1 MKKILSGI
9 LVLCLSFALLSAC
22 DRGGQPDKTVT
33 AGGLTFAKSYS
44 EVYSALTDA
53 QKAIAERNTL
63 LNTGADSSEPNGAGA
78 AGEGSEGT
86 FYSGTNVQVEG
97 VDEGDIVKTDG
108 KYIYILRGSEMVVMQ
123 ADGKDVTDVS
133 NVFVGQDWEQ
143 TTTEDGLAHT
153 QEKLPTEL
161 YLSGSRAVVVSAYS
175 DWTATGGTDDKVTG
189 FGKDYVAVDIY
200 DVTDPAAP
208 TLVKSFGQDGYKIAS
223 RMIDGVLY
231 LCSSYYPANPEKGDE
246 TTFAPRL
253 YDGDAA
259 TVMPCGSI
267 GLMPDGNSMTYAVA
281 ASYDI
286 ASGERLSSQSVLGGG
301 DNVYMN
307 KDNLYLCA
315 SIYDDGAGK
324 TYKDGSYTVTDYTS
338 SVNTVVNRFAIAD
351 GKLTFAANGAVPG
364 ALNNQF
370 SLDERD
376 GYLRMATTE
385 QTYSYSVYR
394 DEKHDFEN
402 TKADEDGMQT
412 RNDVYVL
419 DASLKTVGS
428 VTGLAEGEQVF
439 SARFD
444 GDYGYLCTY
453 RQTDPVFAV
462 DLTEPTNPKVVGEL
476 KLSGYSDY
484 LHVWSDGLLFGL
496 GMETQSVGANTTV
509 DGMKLVMIDTSDPA
523 KLHDL
528 HTQAIDADYSEALN
542 NHKAI
547 LVDGNALI
555 GRLDAPRDGCI
566 SLPLIILVFDCG
578 EELRRTGLRLR
589 RNGQLQVCRCDS
601 DRVGLRGACDLER
614 CICAASRRG
623 VIARGG
629 DGILARLGLGPDGD
643 RAGGGVDAHA
653 VVSRSHRPRDLFGQD
668 RALRGGRRGVDGRT
682 VGAVDGDTTLIQR
695 DLVQNGGNSVDSDIT
710 ILGCGHRS
718 GIFIHRRFETHQL
731 YRQLLRFQASFY
743 GKC

>member
-1 MKKILSGI
+1 MKKFLSGI
-9 LVLCLSFALLSAC
+9 LALCLSLALLTAC
-22 DRGGQPDKTVT
+22 GTGGQTGKTVT

-63 LNTGADSSEPNGAGA
+63 LNTGADSTEPGGTGS
-78 AGEGSEGT
+78 AGESPEGT
-86 FYSGTNVQVEG
+86 FYSGTNVQVDG

-108 KYIYILRGSEMVVMQ
+108 TYIYILRGSEMVVMQ

-153 QEKLPTEL
+153 REKVPTEL
-161 YLSGSRAVVVSAYS
+161 YLSDGRAVVISAYS
-175 DWTATGGTDDKVTG
+175 DWTATGSASETVTG

-200 DVTDPAAP
+200 DVSDPAAP
-208 TLVKSFGQDGYKIAS
+208 VLVRSFGQDGYKIAS
-223 RMIDGVLY
+223 RVIDGVLY
-231 LCSSYYPANPEKGDE
+231 LCSSYYPSNPEKGDE

-253 YDGDAA
+253 YDGDTE
-259 TVMPCGSI
+259 TVVPCGSI
-267 GLMPDGNSMTYAVA
+267 GLMPDGASMTYAVA

-338 SVNTVVNRFAIAD
+338 SVNTVVNRFALTD

-402 TKADEDGMQT
+402 TKADDDGMQT

-453 RQTDPVFAV
+453 RQTDPIFAV
-462 DLTEPTNPKVVGEL
+462 DLRDPANPTVVGEL

-496 GMETQSVGANTTV
+496 GMETQSVGADTTV

-547 LVDGNALI
+547 LVDSSKDIIAFPAENSYLVYGYSADAGFTLRKEISVSQWDENNRGLYI
-555 GRLDAPRDGCI
+555 GDYFYVVGSDQVNVLDLNTLENVGQA
-566 SLPLIILVFDCG
+566 IIPCG
-578 EELRRTGLRLR
+578 
-589 RNGQLQVCRCDS
+589 
-601 DRVGLRGACDLER
+601 
-614 CICAASRRG
+614 
-623 VIARGG
+623 
-629 DGILARLGLGPDGD
+629 
-643 RAGGGVDAHA
+643 
-653 VVSRSHRPRDLFGQD
+653 
-668 RALRGGRRGVDGRT
+668 
-682 VGAVDGDTTLIQR
+682 
-695 DLVQNGGNSVDSDIT
+695 
-710 ILGCGHRS
+710 
-718 GIFIHRRFETHQL
+718 
-731 YRQLLRFQASFY
+731 
-743 GKC
+743 

>member
-9 LVLCLSFALLSAC
+9 LVLCLSLALLSAC

-175 DWTATGGTDDKVTG
+175 DWTDTGSADDTVTG
-189 FGKDYVAVDIY
+189 FGQNYVAVDIY
-200 DVTDPAAP
+200 DVADPTAP
-208 TLVKSFGQDGYKIAS
+208 ALVKSFGQDGYKIAS

-259 TVMPCGSI
+259 TVVPCGSI

-547 LVDGNALI
+547 LVDSGKDIIAFPAENSYLVYGYSADDGFTLRKEISVSQWDGNNRGLYI
-555 GRLDAPRDGCI
+555 GDYFYVVGSDQINVLDLNTLENVAQAIIPRG
-566 SLPLIILVFDCG
+566 
-578 EELRRTGLRLR
+578 
-589 RNGQLQVCRCDS
+589 
-601 DRVGLRGACDLER
+601 
-614 CICAASRRG
+614 
-623 VIARGG
+623 
-629 DGILARLGLGPDGD
+629 
-643 RAGGGVDAHA
+643 
-653 VVSRSHRPRDLFGQD
+653 
-668 RALRGGRRGVDGRT
+668 
-682 VGAVDGDTTLIQR
+682 
-695 DLVQNGGNSVDSDIT
+695 
-710 ILGCGHRS
+710 
-718 GIFIHRRFETHQL
+718 
-731 YRQLLRFQASFY
+731 
-743 GKC
+743 